1 MTLSEEELE
10 KFTKPI
16 VNASYPGTMAALMIA
31 ALQFGSA
38 NLFTHY
44 AIVLSAVGYL
54 VTSFSIFFYSLYPT
68 RIAFRIVAATSF
80 LISLTFSLFA
90 VLSLMFV

>member
-1 MTLSEEELE
+1 MTLSEEDLE

-16 VNASYPGTMAALMIA
+16 LNASYPGTMAALSIA

-38 NLFTHY
+38 NPFTRF
-44 AIVLSAVGYL
+44 AIILSAVGYL

-68 RIAFRIVAATSF
+68 RIAFRITAAASF

-90 VLSLMFV
+90 VLSLIFV